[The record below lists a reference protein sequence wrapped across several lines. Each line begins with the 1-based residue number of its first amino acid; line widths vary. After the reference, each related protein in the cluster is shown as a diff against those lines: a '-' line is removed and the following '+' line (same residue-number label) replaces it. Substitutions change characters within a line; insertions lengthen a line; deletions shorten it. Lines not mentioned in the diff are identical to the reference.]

1 MSENLEILKNKILK
15 ILNKEGLLKTEI
27 KGFKLAK
34 HNEPTLFRKMIYE
47 PSCIL
52 MLQGKK
58 QLYFGSKSVSYSSG
72 ECLISCSNFP
82 VNCSIVEAS
91 REQPCVILA
100 LELDSIA
107 ISKLIIEMN
116 FPKNKSKESDFLAS
130 EKCDESIITSFIKL
144 VDLLDK
150 PKEQQEI
157 LAPIIKNEIYCRL
170 LLGSLGNQIRLMNTK
185 GTLSNNV
192 AEAISYIKANF
203 KEKMNIDDLA
213 KEFNMASS
221 SFYRNF
227 KKITKITPLQYQ
239 KQLKL
244 YEAKKL
250 MLSGD
255 YDAET
260 ASFEVGYESST
271 QFSREY
277 KNFFGNPPLR
287 DIKQLIAV

>member
-1 MSENLEILKNKILK
+1 MNENLEILKEKILA
-15 ILNKEGLLKTEI
+15 IMSEEGVLQTEIEGL
-27 KGFKLAK
+27 KLAK
-34 HNEPTLFRKMIYE
+34 HYKTTHFQKMLYE

-58 QLYFGSKSVSYSSG
+58 QLYFGSKSVSYSQG
-72 ECLISCSNFP
+72 EYLISCSNFP
-82 VNCSIVEAS
+82 VNCSIIEAS
-91 REQPCVILA
+91 SEKPCAILA
-100 LELDSIA
+100 LELDSIVIA
-107 ISKLIIEMN
+107 KLITEMN
-116 FPKNKSKESDFLAS
+116 FPKSLSKESDFLAS
-130 EKCDESIITSFIKL
+130 EKCDDSIISSFIKL

-150 PKEQQEI
+150 PKEEQKI

-170 LLGSLGNQIRLMNTK
+170 LLGSLGNQIRLINTK

-287 DIKQLIAV
+287 DIKQLAAV